1 MTEKSSALEQPYEIV
16 SVRRAEPPPG
26 AEGSHWYRYV
36 IAFEG
41 TNNIHGCRQG
51 GLKAVTRAVE
61 ELVAQLNER
70 QLAHVSKP
78 RRVHLVLKKKPCK
91 ANSGFWNIG

>member
-1 MTEKSSALEQPYEIV
+1 MADESTALGQPYEIV
-16 SVRRAEPPPG
+16 SVQRAEPPSG
-26 AEGSHWYRYV
+26 GKGSNWYRYV

-61 ELVAQLNER
+61 EIVAQLNER
-70 QLAHVSKP
+70 HMGHSTKP
-78 RRVHLVLKKKPCK
+78 RRVQLVLTKKTRK
-91 ANSGFWNIG
+91 ANSGI

>member
-1 MTEKSSALEQPYEIV
+1 MADDSTAMEQPYEIV
-16 SVRRAEPPPG
+16 SIQRAKPPSG
-26 AEGSHWYRYV
+26 VEGSNWHQYV

-41 TNNIHGCRQG
+41 ANNIHGCRQG

-70 QLAHVSKP
+70 HPGK
-78 RRVHLVLKKKPCK
+78 RGRVNLVPTPKKK
-91 ANSGFWNIG
+91 SRI